1 MLMAGTHADEVNMWA
16 CQVAHSLFNVPT
28 KIARIRQQSYLDP
41 AWSDL
46 FSRDHMPIDFII
58 SPEIEVAR
66 AIGRRLAVPGAFDMI
81 PLAEDRVRTIGVRCT
96 ESCRSEERRVGKE
109 CVSTCISR
117 WSTDH

>member
-28 KIARIRQQSYLDP
+28 KSARIRQQSYLDP

-96 ESCRSEERRVGKE
+96 ESCPIDRK
-109 CVSTCISR
+109 STRLNS
-117 WSTDH
+117 SH

>member
-66 AIGRRLAVPGAFDMI
+66 AIGRRLAVPGAFDM
-81 PLAEDRVRTIGVRCT
+81 
-96 ESCRSEERRVGKE
+96 RSEERRVGKE
-109 CVSTCISR
+109 CVSTCRSR
-117 WSTDH
+117 WSPYI